1 MRLWP
6 WGVGVIQT
14 SVVGSDELF
23 VETCCHLFQSR

>member
-1 MRLWP
+1 MILWQ

-23 VETCCHLFQSR
+23 VGTC